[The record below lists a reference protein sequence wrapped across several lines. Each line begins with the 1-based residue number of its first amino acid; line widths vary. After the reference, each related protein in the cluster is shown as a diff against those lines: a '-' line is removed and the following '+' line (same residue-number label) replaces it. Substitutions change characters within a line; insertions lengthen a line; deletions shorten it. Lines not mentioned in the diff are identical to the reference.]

1 MPRPLAVLAAVRN
14 AVLHAVAM
22 LAVPA
27 LLVPSVLLAAEPA
40 ATAGRVDP
48 LDWPTWRGPEMS
60 GVSREKGLINSWS
73 PEGENLL
80 WRKKEYGTR
89 CTPVTL
95 NGKLYFISRH
105 LPESTQE
112 QEKVVAL
119 DAATGETVW
128 EYKYNLYLT
137 DAPAERVGWS
147 SVVADPETGN
157 VYAQGLGATFH
168 ALDGATGKLLWSR
181 SMSEEFGLLSTYGGR
196 TNFPVVFED
205 LVIVSGV
212 MTGWGDYAVPA
223 HRFIAFDKR
232 NGTAVWFFSTRLR
245 PEDTTYST
253 PVFTVQNGQA
263 LMVVGA
269 GDGSIYA
276 VQPRT
281 GKMVWQFDASTRGL
295 NVAPLV
301 VGDKVYFGHGEQGFK
316 DQTVLGAVFAFDAT
330 GTGNITET
338 KQLWSIPKKT
348 VSRASPVLFDNKV
361 VYIEDG
367 ASMFAV
373 DPEKGKEVGKLKLG
387 RIMFGSPVV
396 ADGKMYVGEATGMF
410 YILEPGPKGPKV
422 LHKVRLE
429 GEEGPEEILGSPIVS
444 HGKIYLPTLEAM
456 YCLGE
461 KDKAPSA
468 DPIPTAAPEAK
479 LSDKTPAHIQ
489 LVPVEMLLKPGSK
502 QAVQVRVF
510 NQRGQFIG
518 YEKAEVTVKGP
529 GQVDATGAY
538 VVPAETGH
546 AVAILTAKLGELTSV
561 ARARIV
567 PPLPWSFTFDDKQ
580 VPPTWIG
587 AAYRHKPF
595 DLDGQAVLQKVTTIP
610 KGTRSQSWMGQ
621 PTFKNYT
628 VQADLRGAKK
638 NGKMPDMGLI
648 NSRYTLDV
656 MGSQQQLQL
665 RSWTPRLE
673 LRFAKTIP
681 FSWNPDTWYTVK
693 FRSEVIEA
701 NGVATKIVV
710 KGKVWPKGEQE
721 PKDWLIEGED
731 LTPNTSGSPGLFGNA
746 SDADVFIDNV
756 TVTPNE

>member
-1 MPRPLAVLAAVRN
+1 MLR
-14 AVLHAVAM
+14 LH
-22 LAVPA
+22 A
-27 LLVPSVLLAAEPA
+27 LLVSLAIFASVAPLSAAEP
-40 ATAGRVDP
+40 RRPDP
-48 LDWPTWRGPEMS
+48 MDWPSWRGPEMN
-60 GVSREKGLINSWS
+60 GVSREKGLVSSWS

-95 NGKLYFISRH
+95 DGKLYFISRH

-112 QEKVVAL
+112 QEKVVCL
-119 DAATGETVW
+119 DGATGETVW
-128 EYKYNLYLT
+128 EHKYNLYLT

-147 SVVADPETGN
+147 SVVADPESGM
-157 VYAQGLGATFH
+157 VFAQGLGATFH
-168 ALDGATGKLLWSR
+168 ALDAATGKVIWSR

-212 MTGWGDYAVPA
+212 MTGWGDLAVPA

-232 NGTAVWFFSTRLR
+232 NGTAVWLFSTRLR

-253 PVFTVQNGQA
+253 PVFTVFNGQSA
-263 LMVVGA
+263 MVVGA

-281 GKMVWQFDASTRGL
+281 GKMIWQYDASTRGL

-301 VGDKVYFGHGEQGFK
+301 DGNTIYFGHGEQNFK
-316 DQTVLGAVFAFDAT
+316 DQTVLGAAFAFDAS
-330 GTGNITET
+330 GIGNITDEKT
-338 KQLWSIPKKT
+338 LWSIPKKT

-361 VYIEDG
+361 VFIEDG
-367 ASMFAV
+367 ASMFSV

-396 ADGKMYVGEATGMF
+396 ADGKMYVGEATGMV
-410 YILEPGPKGPKV
+410 YILEPGPKGPKI

-429 GEEGPEEILGSPIVS
+429 GEGGPEEILASPIVS
-444 HGKIYLPTLEAM
+444 HGKIYLPSLEAM
-456 YCLGE
+456 YCIGE
-461 KDKAPSA
+461 KDKTPSA
-468 DPIPTAAPEAK
+468 DPIPTAARETE
-479 LSDKTPAHIQ
+479 LSDRTPAHIQ

-502 QAVQVRVF
+502 QSLQVRVYNKF
-510 NQRGQFIG
+510 GQFLG
-518 YEKAEVTVKGP
+518 TEKADVAVKGP
-529 GQVDATGAY
+529 GAVDASGAY
-538 VVPAETGH
+538 VVPADVGH
-546 AVAILTAKLGELTSV
+546 TTAMLTAKLGELSSV

-567 PPLPWSFTFDDKQ
+567 PNLPWSFNFDDKQ
-580 VPPTWIG
+580 VPTTWIG

-595 DLDGQAVLQKVTTIP
+595 DLDGQSVLQKVSTIP
-610 KGTRSQSWMGQ
+610 KGTRSQSWMGH
-621 PTFKNYT
+621 TSFKNYT
-628 VQADLRGAKK
+628 IQADLRGAKK

-681 FSWNPDTWYTVK
+681 FTWTSDTWYTVK
-693 FRSEVIEA
+693 FRSEVVEEK
-701 NGVATKIVV
+701 GVASKIVL
-710 KGKVWPKGEQE
+710 KGKVWPKGEAE
-721 PKDWLIEGED
+721 PTAWLIEGED
-731 LTPNTSGSPGLFGNA
+731 LTPNTNGSPGLFGN
-746 SDADVFIDNV
+746 SGDAEVFIDNV
-756 TVTPNE
+756 TVKTND